1 MCCPVHPNAPAVFQ
15 GDGNLVC
22 QDNKWGGEEEEG
34 VGRGGKEDEENGNIC
49 FLKKSNRYIQCT
61 QIFRSMYKRG
71 CSACA
76 CSSITAM
83 GIYTMKQI

>member
-1 MCCPVHPNAPAVFQ
+1 M
-15 GDGNLVC
+15 G
-22 QDNKWGGEEEEG
+22 
-34 VGRGGKEDEENGNIC
+34 IC